1 MKELSIE
8 QKAKRYDEAIAH
20 AKNLL
25 KTIGNATLGNLVLKN
40 EFKNMFPA
48 LEEDEDEEIREWI
61 KKELVSKHVVDNI
74 VNDVMA
80 DKALAWLE
88 KRVPIDEEKILIDA
102 RKDEDERIRKNCIH
116 FLELQK
122 QHHAATFEIEEC
134 IDWLEKKGEQKPA
147 DKIQL
152 GKKYKCIA
160 SPRYSAFV
168 KGEIYKPEDK
178 FLCSL
183 MNFCYDCFEPIEDG
197 EKKSADK
204 AESNLLTVERAKEM
218 SPFMR
223 SGFENEYAAWS
234 EEDEEIA
241 RALNDYVKNLDILFS
256 KINIGG
262 KDVLSKEFREKVQDW
277 LKSIKDRVQPQPKQE
292 WGEEDK
298 KMINKICQN
307 LYDYPRIKS
316 PFDDESFN
324 EAQKEVQFI
333 KSLRPQNNI
342 TDEELAQAK
351 KDAYNDALDK
361 IEYHSGEPTFDDG
374 WHAAID
380 CILKNSI
387 IPHTTW
393 KPTEAQLTQLGA
405 AVSKGRARYFNNDVL
420 RELYEQLKQL

>member
-88 KRVPIDEEKILIDA
+88 KRVPIDEEKILIGA

-292 WGEEDK
+292 WSEEDENR
-298 KMINKICQN
+298 MNN
-307 LYDYPRIKS
+307 LCHFLEEYGNQYYGHLTLQGTIS
-316 PFDDESFN
+316 WF
-324 EAQKEVQFI
+324 
-333 KSLRPQNNI
+333 KSL
-342 TDEELAQAK
+342 
-351 KDAYNDALDK
+351 KDRVQPK
-361 IEYHSGEPTFDDG
+361 VE
-374 WHAAID
+374 
-380 CILKNSI
+380 
-387 IPHTTW
+387 
-393 KPTEAQLTQLGA
+393 
-405 AVSKGRARYFNNDVL
+405 
-420 RELYEQLKQL
+420 